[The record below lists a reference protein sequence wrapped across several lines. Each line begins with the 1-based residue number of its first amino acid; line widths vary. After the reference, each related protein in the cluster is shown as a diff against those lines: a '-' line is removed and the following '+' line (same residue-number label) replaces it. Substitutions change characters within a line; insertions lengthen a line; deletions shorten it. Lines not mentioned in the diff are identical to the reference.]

1 MLKRILMLLALTAS
15 GLLQAESDDTGA
27 LAWQFEA
34 PAMVVGK
41 PVLDGDTIYTSAGKH
56 LYALDRSAHKRW
68 QYDAGAAIAA
78 AVALA
83 GERILLH
90 ADNGVHALDRDG
102 RRLWFFAAQDAE
114 ATTDGTSWG
123 WGEGRFSRT
132 WAWYRSAPLV
142 VGERIFVGIGGG
154 VQALSLTDGKPLW
167 RRETGVVHTD
177 PVYHDGIVIVGSWDN
192 HLYGLDARSGDIA
205 WKFAGGLPQG
215 AAAGWD
221 GWRGFSLSPQLHG
234 GRVYVGSRGTYF
246 YAIDARTGVEQWS
259 SKYANSWIG
268 SPAVVGKD
276 TVYFGLSDGLGVMGQ
291 DLDSGRLK
299 FFVPTDHLVFAQP
312 AIAGGELIVGTL
324 AGKLFAVDLETGERR
339 PLFQSALSRANQA
352 AYVRPDGGI
361 RMDEAAKK
369 DTSHA
374 GSAAYVRRM
383 LTGLDAI
390 LNLTTDGTMVYAG
403 TASGKL
409 YAVRL

>member
-1 MLKRILMLLALTAS
+1 MLKNILMALALAAS
-15 GLLQAESDDTGA
+15 GLLQAETDSA

-34 PAMVVGK
+34 PDMVIGK

-56 LYALDRSAHKRW
+56 LFALDKSGHKRW

-90 ADNGVHALDRDG
+90 ADNGVHALDRHG

-154 VQALSLTDGKPLW
+154 VQALSLSDGKPLW
-167 RRETGVVHTD
+167 RQETGVVHTD
-177 PVYHDGIVIVGSWDN
+177 PVHHEGIVIVGSWDN
-192 HLYGLDARSGDIA
+192 HLYGLDAQSGDIA
-205 WKFAGGLPQG
+205 WQFVGRLPQG
-215 AAAGWD
+215 AMAGWD
-221 GWRGFSLSPQLHG
+221 GWPGFNLTPQLHG
-234 GRVYVGSRGTYF
+234 GRVYVGSRGAYF
-246 YAIDARTGVEQWS
+246 YSIDARTGVEQWS

-268 SPAVVGKD
+268 SPATISGG

-291 DLDSGRLK
+291 DLNNGHLK
-299 FFVPTDHLVFAQP
+299 FFAPTNHLVFAQP
-312 AIAGGELIVGTL
+312 AIAGRELVVGTL
-324 AGKLFAVDLETGERR
+324 AGELFAVDLETGARR
-339 PLFQSALSRANQA
+339 ALFQSTRSRANQA
-352 AYVRPDGGI
+352 IYVRPEGGI
-361 RMDEAAKK
+361 RMDEEAEK
-369 DTSHA
+369 DGSHA
-374 GSAAYVRRM
+374 GSVAYMRRM
-383 LTGLDAI
+383 LSGLDAI
-390 LNLTTDGTMVYAG
+390 LNLTTDGSYVYAG
-403 TASGKL
+403 TAGGKL